1 MNDDT
6 RTKQELIRELASQ
19 EKRIAEMERSE
30 AQRKRAEKQLRAA
43 SSYSRSLIEA
53 SLDPLVTISS
63 TGKITDVNTATEKIT
78 GVPRDKIIGSDFYSY
93 FTEPENARAGYQQV
107 LTRGYVTDYP
117 LSIRHTS
124 GAITEVLYNASVYR
138 NEKGEVLG
146 VFAAA
151 RDITERKRGEEEIKT
166 KNEELAAANEE
177 LVAANEEF
185 EAANEELITT
195 NQELQRAEEALRAA
209 SSYSRNLIEVSLDP
223 LVTISAEGKITDVNT
238 ATEKITGMG
247 REMLIGSDFSSYF
260 TEPEN
265 ARAGYQQVLTR
276 GYVTDYPLSI
286 RHQAGTITDLLYN
299 AVLYQNEDGSTAGVF
314 AAARDITERKR
325 AEEAL
330 KKTMADLE
338 RSNKELEQF
347 AYVASH
353 DLQEPLRMVASFT
366 QLLAKR
372 YRDKLDADA
381 NEFINYAVDG
391 ANRMQKMVND
401 LLSYSR
407 VGHRGKSFEPTDCTG
422 ILNQALTDLNVAIDE
437 NEAVITHDALPVMMG
452 DESQLVQLF
461 QNLIGNGIKFRS
473 KEAPRI
479 HISAQESGNEWIFTV
494 QDNGIGIDPQY
505 NERIFMIFQ
514 RLHGREEYPGTGIG
528 LAICKKI
535 VECHG
540 GRVWVDSQPGNGS
553 TFYFTIPKTGGLKL

>member
-19 EKRIAEMERSE
+19 EKRISEMERSE

-151 RDITERKRGEEEIKT
+151 RDITERKRAEEEIKT

-299 AVLYQNEDGSTAGVF
+299 AVLYHNEDGSVAGVF

-514 RLHGREEYPGTGIG
+514 RLHEREEYPGTGIG

-535 VECHG
+535 VERHG

>member
-63 TGKITDVNTATEKIT
+63 IGKITDVNTATEKVT
-78 GVPRDKIIGSDFYSY
+78 GVPRNKLIGSDFSSY

-107 LTRGYVTDYP
+107 FMQEHVTDYP

-146 VFAAA
+146 VFGAA
-151 RDITERKRGEEEIKT
+151 RDIT
-166 KNEELAAANEE
+166 A
-177 LVAANEEF
+177 
-185 EAANEELITT
+185 
-195 NQELQRAEEALRAA
+195 
-209 SSYSRNLIEVSLDP
+209 
-223 LVTISAEGKITDVNT
+223 
-238 ATEKITGMG
+238 
-247 REMLIGSDFSSYF
+247 
-260 TEPEN
+260 
-265 ARAGYQQVLTR
+265 
-276 GYVTDYPLSI
+276 
-286 RHQAGTITDLLYN
+286 
-299 AVLYQNEDGSTAGVF
+299 
-314 AAARDITERKR
+314 RKR
-325 AEEAL
+325 AEEML
-330 KKTMADLE
+330 KKTLADLE

-353 DLQEPLRMVASFT
+353 DLREPLRMVASFT

-372 YRDKLDADA
+372 YQDKLDADA
-381 NEFINYAVDG
+381 NEFISYAVDG

-407 VGHRGKSFEPTDCTG
+407 VGVRGKPFEPTDCTG
-422 ILNQALTDLNVAIDE
+422 ILNQTLTDLKVAIDE
-437 NEAVITHDALPVMMG
+437 NEAIITHDALPVVMG
-452 DESQLVQLF
+452 DELQLVQLF
-461 QNLIGNGIKFRS
+461 QNLIENGIKFRS

-479 HISAQESGNEWIFTV
+479 HISAQENGNEWIFTV

-505 NERIFMIFQ
+505 NERIFIIFQ
-514 RLHGREEYPGTGIG
+514 RLHGRENYPGTGIG

-535 VECHG
+535 VERHG

-553 TFYFTIPKTGGLKL
+553 TFYFTIPKTGGLRL

>member
-1 MNDDT
+1 MNTQSSRLKVLLVEDNPGDFRLIDEMLKEVSSAKFELVWANRLSAGLEHLKQGIFDVLLLDLGLPDSQGFDT
-6 RTKQELIRELASQ
+6 FEKIHDQASQ
-19 EKRIAEMERSE
+19 I
-30 AQRKRAEKQLRAA
+30 
-43 SSYSRSLIEA
+43 
-53 SLDPLVTISS
+53 P
-63 TGKITDVNTATEKIT
+63 
-78 GVPRDKIIGSDFYSY
+78 II
-93 FTEPENARAGYQQV
+93 V
-107 LTRGYVTDYP
+107 LTGLADDGLADDGLAMRAVREGAQDY
-117 LSIRHTS
+117 LVKGRIDSNLLVHSIHY
-124 GAITEVLYNASVYR
+124 A
-138 NEKGEVLG
+138 
-146 VFAAA
+146 
-151 RDITERKRGEEEIKT
+151 TERKRAEEEIKT

-535 VECHG
+535 VERHG

>member
-1 MNDDT
+1 MNNDT

-19 EKRIAEMERSE
+19 EKRIAELERSE
-30 AQRKRAEKQLRAA
+30 AQLKRAEEQLRAA
-43 SSYSRSLIEA
+43 SSYSRNLIEV
-53 SLDPLVTISS
+53 SLDSLVTISS
-63 TGKITDVNTATEKIT
+63 TGKITDVNTATEKVT
-78 GVPRDKIIGSDFYSY
+78 GVPRNKLIGSDFSSY

-107 LTRGYVTDYP
+107 FMQEHVTDYP

-146 VFAAA
+146 VFGAA
-151 RDITERKRGEEEIKT
+151 RDITERKRAEEEIKT
-166 KNEELAAANEE
+166 KNEELAAASEE

-185 EAANEELITT
+185 EAANEELITI
-195 NQELQRAEEALRAA
+195 NQELQRTEEALRAA
-209 SSYSRNLIEVSLDP
+209 SSYSRNLIEVSLDS
-223 LVTISAEGKITDVNT
+223 LVTISSTGKITDVNT
-238 ATEKITGMG
+238 ATEKVTGVP
-247 REMLIGSDFSSYF
+247 RNKLIGSDFSSYF

-265 ARAGYQQVLTR
+265 ARAGYQQVFMQEH
-276 GYVTDYPLSI
+276 VTDYPLSI
-286 RHQAGTITDLLYN
+286 RHTSGAITEVLYN
-299 AVLYQNEDGSTAGVF
+299 ASVYRNEKGEVLGVF
-314 AAARDITERKR
+314 GAARDITARKR
-325 AEEAL
+325 AEEML
-330 KKTMADLE
+330 KKTLADLE

-353 DLQEPLRMVASFT
+353 DLREPLRMVASFT

-372 YRDKLDADA
+372 YQDKLDADA
-381 NEFINYAVDG
+381 NEFISYAVDG

-407 VGHRGKSFEPTDCTG
+407 VGVRGKPFEPTDCTG
-422 ILNQALTDLNVAIDE
+422 ILNQTLTDLKVAIDE
-437 NEAVITHDALPVMMG
+437 NEAIITHDALPVVMG
-452 DESQLVQLF
+452 DELQLVQLF
-461 QNLIGNGIKFRS
+461 QNLIENGIKFRS

-479 HISAQESGNEWIFTV
+479 HISAQENGNEWIFTV

-505 NERIFMIFQ
+505 NERIFIIFQ
-514 RLHGREEYPGTGIG
+514 RLHGRENYPGTGIG

-535 VECHG
+535 VERHG

-553 TFYFTIPKTGGLKL
+553 TFYFTIPKTGGLKP

>member
-1 MNDDT
+1 MNNDT
-6 RTKQELIRELASQ
+6 RTKQELIRELVSQ
-19 EKRIAEMERSE
+19 EKRIAELERSE
-30 AQRKRAEKQLRAA
+30 AQLKRAEEQLRAA
-43 SSYSRSLIEA
+43 SRYSRNLIEA
-53 SLDPLVTISS
+53 SLDSLVTISS
-63 TGKITDVNTATEKIT
+63 TGKITDVNTATEKVT
-78 GVPRDKIIGSDFYSY
+78 GVPRNKLIGSDFSSY

-107 LTRGYVTDYP
+107 FMQEHVTDYP

-146 VFAAA
+146 VFGAA
-151 RDITERKRGEEEIKT
+151 RDITERKRAEEEIKT
-166 KNEELAAANEE
+166 KNEELAAASEE

-185 EAANEELITT
+185 EAANEELITI
-195 NQELQRAEEALRAA
+195 NQELQRTEEALRAA
-209 SSYSRNLIEVSLDP
+209 SSYSRNLIEVSLDS
-223 LVTISAEGKITDVNT
+223 LVTISSTGKITDVNT
-238 ATEKITGMG
+238 ATEKVTGVP
-247 REMLIGSDFSSYF
+247 RNKLIGSDFSSYF

-265 ARAGYQQVLTR
+265 ARAGYQQVFMQEH
-276 GYVTDYPLSI
+276 VTDYPLSI
-286 RHQAGTITDLLYN
+286 RHTSGAITEVLYN
-299 AVLYQNEDGSTAGVF
+299 ASVYRNEKGEVLGVF
-314 AAARDITERKR
+314 GAARDITARKR

-330 KKTMADLE
+330 KKTLADLE

-353 DLQEPLRMVASFT
+353 DLREPLRMVASFT

-372 YRDKLDADA
+372 YQDKLDADA
-381 NEFINYAVDG
+381 NEFISYAVDG

-407 VGHRGKSFEPTDCTG
+407 VGVRGKPFEPTDCTG
-422 ILNQALTDLNVAIDE
+422 ILNQTLTDLKVAIDE
-437 NEAVITHDALPVMMG
+437 NEAIITHDALPVVMG
-452 DESQLVQLF
+452 DELQLVQLF
-461 QNLIGNGIKFRS
+461 QNLIENGIKFRS

-479 HISAQESGNEWIFTV
+479 HISAQENGNEWIFTV

-505 NERIFMIFQ
+505 NERIFIIFQ
-514 RLHGREEYPGTGIG
+514 RLHGRENYPGTGIG

-535 VECHG
+535 VERHG

-553 TFYFTIPKTGGLKL
+553 TFYFTIPKTGGLKP